1 MIDAMKLKNIQK
13 DIIEQNV
20 GFYLD
25 TIEKLLI
32 EYCKENPFANEF
44 KVDLENFLPK
54 NQKIGI
60 NDTINGISQ
69 SLSEKGYNCVWVM
82 TSLII
87 MW

>member
-1 MIDAMKLKNIQK
+1 MIDATKLKNMQK
-13 DIIEQNV
+13 DIIENNV

-44 KVDLENFLPK
+44 EIDMENLLPK

-60 NDTINGISQ
+60 KDTINGISQ
-69 SLSEKGYNCVWVM
+69 SLFEKGYYCIWINTTLKISW
-82 TSLII
+82 
-87 MW
+87 